1 MLSSFRR
8 VSYSAKPYLLIGISI
23 KYIYRFVGRNKALS
37 NELKTYNISIFYVT
51 RRTPETR
58 QKAKE
63 DIKTR
68 SLSPDQELPQLFLCP
83 EGTNTNRRVLIQF
96 KVINGFEFL
105 L

>member
-1 MLSSFRR
+1 MNQKF
-8 VSYSAKPYLLIGISI
+8 
-23 KYIYRFVGRNKALS
+23 
-37 NELKTYNISIFYVT
+37 NISIFYVT
-51 RRTPETR
+51 RRAPETR

>member
-1 MLSSFRR
+1 MNQKF
-8 VSYSAKPYLLIGISI
+8 
-23 KYIYRFVGRNKALS
+23 
-37 NELKTYNISIFYVT
+37 NISIFYVT

-96 KVINGFEFL
+96 KVINGFEFPL
-105 L
+105 QIAYIYRMSGMPNYMITIYKFDQ

>member
-1 MLSSFRR
+1 MLSSFRH
-8 VSYSAKPYLLIGISI
+8 VSYSAKPYLLIGNII
-23 KYIYRFVGRNKALS
+23 RYIYRFVGRNKTII
-37 NELKTYNISIFYVT
+37 NESKYIIFYVT

-96 KVINGFEFL
+96 KVINDFEFPL
-105 L
+105 

>member
-1 MLSSFRR
+1 MGWTIINEF
-8 VSYSAKPYLLIGISI
+8 
-23 KYIYRFVGRNKALS
+23 KYI
-37 NELKTYNISIFYVT
+37 IFYVT

-96 KVINGFEFL
+96 KVINGFEFPL
-105 L
+105 QIAYIEWNAELYDNNI